1 MSVFMD
7 IAAGDK
13 KKAQEQERD
22 YSLSKE
28 YLKSV
33 NQQVA

>member
-13 KKAQEQERD
+13 QKAEEQERD

-33 NQQVA
+33 HQQVS